1 MNMYPTLIDSYNR
14 QVKSLR
20 ISITKRC
27 NLNCIYC
34 HNEGNGGATSHE
46 MPPEMIAQIVGV
58 ASRHGVNRVKFSG
71 GEPLI
76 RQDFEEIIS
85 LLPRPNLKNISATTN
100 GIGLKERAAGLKEAG
115 LDRVNISLDS
125 LNPARYS
132 RIIDSNGGKKLL
144 KDTVAGISAAVDAGL
159 TPVKINMV
167 LIDNKT
173 VTDNGADIY
182 SEIDDMMDFASGF
195 DGKVILQLIEL
206 MDTGHNASESS
217 GGHAPNSN
225 YRRFDVKAIED
236 MLKNRATSIKTRTMH
251 RRKKYVVDGL
261 EVEVVRPVDNS
272 EFCANC
278 NRLRLT
284 SDGMLKSCLLRN
296 DDLFDIN
303 NKTDEQLHR
312 IFVDYTSRRKPY
324 YTPTYSDI
332 HTDTYTNFTKS
343 NKGDV
348 LQ

>member
-1 MNMYPTLIDSYNR
+1 MNTYPILIDSYNR

-34 HNEGNGGATSHE
+34 HNEGNGGATPYE
-46 MPPEMIAQIVGV
+46 MPPEMIAQVVNV
-58 ASRHGVNRVKFSG
+58 ASKHGVNKVKFSG

-76 RQDFEEIIS
+76 RPDFEEIIS
-85 LLPRPNLKNISATTN
+85 LLPKSALKDISATTN
-100 GIGLKERAAGLKEAG
+100 GIGLHKRAAGLKEAG

-125 LNPARYS
+125 LDPKRYS
-132 RIIDSNGGKKLL
+132 KIIDSNGGKKLL
-144 KDTVAGISAAVDAGL
+144 NDAIAGISASVDAGL

-167 LIDNKT
+167 LIDNKMA
-173 VTDNGADIY
+173 DNETNIY

-195 DGKVILQLIEL
+195 GGKVILQLIEL
-206 MDTGHNASESS
+206 MDTKYTNGQDTVN
-217 GGHAPNSN
+217 NN
-225 YRRFDVKAIED
+225 YRRFDVKAIEN
-236 MLKNRATSIKTRTMH
+236 MLQNRATSIKTRTMH

-284 SDGMLKSCLLRN
+284 PDGMLKSCLLRT

-303 NKTDEQLHR
+303 NKTDEQLHK
-312 IFVDYTSRRKPY
+312 ILVDYTNLRKPY
-324 YTPTYSDI
+324 YSNT
-332 HTDTYTNFTKS
+332 HNNTYTNFANC